1 MRIDNYKKYK
11 FKDYPVLGILTQLD
25 FTDTSNIKII
35 PHEEIENQIEGNDL
49 NLVNSFEPLLFC
61 TDFPDLNFTDNQG
74 IDIDYLTLLDGHHR
88 YDFIKRNNINTLLEA
103 VIVSKEDVKVSSHL
117 SKLKVSEEEF
127 YNFLNDN
134 NFKIN
139 NDSKLYLNLDDI
151 KYSSDDV
158 TDIYKLYDF
167 KRKCF
172 ENGLI
177 TSFPNDINNNEK
189 SLVTFSPIN
198 LDEFYEDGY
207 LFPPK
212 STWIT
217 PRL

>member
-49 NLVNSFEPLLFC
+49 DIVNSFDPLLFC
-61 TDFPDLNFTDNQG
+61 ADIPDLNFTDNQV

-88 YDFIKRNNINTLLEA
+88 YDFIKRNNINTLLKA
-103 VIVSKEDVKVSSHL
+103 IIISKEDVKVSSHL
-117 SKLKVSEEEF
+117 SKLKVTEEEF

-139 NDSKLYLNLDDI
+139 NDSKLYLNLDNI

-158 TDIYKLYDF
+158 TDIYELYDF

-172 ENGLI
+172 ENELLK
-177 TSFPNDINNNEK
+177 SFPNDFNNNEK
-189 SLVTFSPIN
+189 SLVIFSPIN

>member
-49 NLVNSFEPLLFC
+49 DIVNSFDPLLFC
-61 TDFPDLNFTDNQG
+61 ADIPDLNFTDNQV

-88 YDFIKRNNINTLLEA
+88 YDFIKRNNINTLLKA
-103 VIVSKEDVKVSSHL
+103 VIISKEDVKVSSHL
-117 SKLKVSEEEF
+117 SKLKVTEEEF

-139 NDSKLYLNLDDI
+139 NDSKLYLNLDNI

-158 TDIYKLYDF
+158 TDIYELYDF

-172 ENGLI
+172 ENELLK
-177 TSFPNDINNNEK
+177 SFPNDFNNNEK
-189 SLVTFSPIN
+189 SLVIFSPIN

>member
-35 PHEEIENQIEGNDL
+35 PHEEIENQIEGNDIDI
-49 NLVNSFEPLLFC
+49 VNSFDPLLFC
-61 TDFPDLNFTDNQG
+61 ADIPDLNFTDNQV

-88 YDFIKRNNINTLLEA
+88 YDFIKRNNINTLLKA
-103 VIVSKEDVKVSSHL
+103 IIISKEDVKVSSHL
-117 SKLKVSEEEF
+117 SKLKVTEEEF

-139 NDSKLYLNLDDI
+139 NDSKLYLNLDNI

-158 TDIYKLYDF
+158 TDIYELYDF

-172 ENGLI
+172 ENELLK
-177 TSFPNDINNNEK
+177 SFPNDFNNNEK
-189 SLVTFSPIN
+189 SLVIFSPIN